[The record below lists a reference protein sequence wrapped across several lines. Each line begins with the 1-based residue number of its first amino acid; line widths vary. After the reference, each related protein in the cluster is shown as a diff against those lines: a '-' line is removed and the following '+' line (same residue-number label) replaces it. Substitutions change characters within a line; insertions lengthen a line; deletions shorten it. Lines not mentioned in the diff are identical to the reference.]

1 MKMDRMGSVV
11 LAAACIAGLAGCD
24 RAREVSDVQLTQ
36 LLRSE
41 RAPAQDPRAPLDPA
55 AVDCLRAWSGDAELA
70 KTLQPASSGDAAKQ
84 SCKPKIDAWIA
95 DANRNPDK
103 FRFEDVSA
111 PPTVRRAVDLLA
123 EHRAIA
129 AKLPSATDKPPAAL
143 MPPRAATPTP
153 VPSGPIDLSAATAAV
168 DELDGLCQKAKE
180 AAASGTS
187 NQPIARYASYC
198 ENRISQMRTRITM
211 VAQHGDA
218 KQAQVVTDNAQRV
231 LEVGR
236 QLAAQANAP
245 RATPTKNQ

>member
-41 RAPAQDPRAPLDPA
+41 RASAQDPRAPLDPA

-111 PPTVRRAVDLLA
+111 PPTVRRAVDLLG
-123 EHRAIA
+123 EHRSVA
-129 AKLPSATDKPPAAL
+129 AHLPSAADKPPAAL
-143 MPPRAATPTP
+143 MPPRAAPTP
-153 VPSGPIDLSAATAAV
+153 VPAGPVDLSAATAAV
-168 DELDGLCQKAKE
+168 DELDGLCQKAKQ
-180 AAASGTS
+180 AAASGTTS
-187 NQPIARYASYC
+187 QPIARYASYC

-236 QLAAQANAP
+236 QLAAQADAP

>member
-1 MKMDRMGSVV
+1 
-11 LAAACIAGLAGCD
+11 
-24 RAREVSDVQLTQ
+24 
-36 LLRSE
+36 
-41 RAPAQDPRAPLDPA
+41 
-55 AVDCLRAWSGDAELA
+55 
-70 KTLQPASSGDAAKQ
+70 
-84 SCKPKIDAWIA
+84 
-95 DANRNPDK
+95 
-103 FRFEDVSA
+103 
-111 PPTVRRAVDLLA
+111 
-123 EHRAIA
+123 
-129 AKLPSATDKPPAAL
+129 
-143 MPPRAATPTP
+143 